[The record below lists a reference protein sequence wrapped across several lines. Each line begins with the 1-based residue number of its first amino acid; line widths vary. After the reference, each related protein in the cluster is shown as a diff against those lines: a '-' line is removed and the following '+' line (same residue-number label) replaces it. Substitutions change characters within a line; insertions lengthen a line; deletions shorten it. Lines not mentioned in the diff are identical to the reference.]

1 MLTFIVVVIIAAT
14 IYAGYRF
21 TKSAPEAIEKIE
33 KAASPI
39 IKGVKEVVEKAEKAA
54 PTATK
59 PKSTKTKK

>member
-14 IYAGYRF
+14 IYAGCKF

-33 KAASPI
+33 KAAAPI
-39 IKGVKEVVEKAEKAA
+39 IKEEKEVVEKAEKAA
-54 PTATK
+54 PKATK